1 MDSEKKNKILNGWKT
16 NIPLGVL
23 VNYVVAGEVTLAE
36 LQQTI
41 ASEGDQMKYDQL
53 QGLLSSKEEELKKEQ
68 ECKDNEAWEVASRE
82 GKVASYRDYLTRYP
96 DGMHKGDAEKQL
108 SDLDLKMWQELKGS
122 PSREGVEKY
131 LSSFPQGSFVGECRA
146 MLEDM
151 PWYETMSRGTI
162 AAYKEYQR
170 MYPGKHGAQIEKMI
184 KDIEDERDWKTACDN
199 NSRESYEIYME
210 AHPGGVHRDEAEAKL
225 RYRSG
230 TDIFL
235 DMLKEDI
242 NALSAYEIQTEVD
255 NGTASWHDLERVY
268 TMEQVEAIRNYRRAE
283 DLPAVEAMRELPKG
297 YTEVYFWGTRG
308 TGKTCAIGATLGY
321 LTYERKNIKPI
332 NCPGQKYLFQLQNM
346 FNNRDY
352 ACKLPPGTVTGNLP
366 AMAFTFKD
374 NNCND
379 HKMMFIDVAGEV
391 FSGIYKKNM
400 NEPLEEKEERAIE
413 DLTRCLN
420 NHYNNK
426 IHFFII
432 EYDNDDYVMENI
444 FGKGALRKSQ
454 VMQSL
459 TDYFASSRLFDKSS
473 VGMYILV
480 TKCDKIP
487 QNEDRNEKVKAFI
500 NNGMWETVVRNIKD
514 ISVKAKCGGLSVL
527 NFSIGDVFAKDL
539 CIFKPRDAGKIVE
552 EIEKHTHAYRDT
564 FWSKLIDS
572 FRK

>member
-23 VNYVVAGEVTLAE
+23 ANYVVAGEVTLAE

-374 NNCND
+374 NNRND